1 MKFLN
6 KKIEINEDGE
16 AYMRGYIVE
25 LTKLEVILLKKSLEL
40 AAETEDFCQE
50 YRDLAKKLEQ
60 LDYLAAKGFTNYE
73 L

>member
-6 KKIEINEDGE
+6 KKIEINADGE
-16 AYMRGYIVE
+16 SYQRGYIVE
-25 LTKLEVILLKKSLEL
+25 LTKLEVALLKKSLEL